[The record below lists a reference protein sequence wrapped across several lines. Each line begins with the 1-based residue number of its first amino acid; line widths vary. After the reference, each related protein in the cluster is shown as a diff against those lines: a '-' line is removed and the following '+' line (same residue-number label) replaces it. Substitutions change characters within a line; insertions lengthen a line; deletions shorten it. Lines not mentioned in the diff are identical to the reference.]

1 MNQRSDRH
9 YEFGPFRLDVAERM
23 LLREGEAIPL
33 QPKAFDLLHVLVEH
47 HGHLLEKDELLKI
60 VWPDAIVEEV
70 NLANN
75 ISVLRKALGEDGN
88 GQRFIETV
96 PRRGYRF
103 VAGVR
108 QIQHAP
114 VEEEPPLAMSV
125 AEPLSPV
132 ILRVASERSGKW
144 RRLALALT
152 GGGTIIIAIVAWFY
166 FNRAPVLTEKDTILL
181 ADFENKTGEEIFD
194 KMLKVGLAI
203 QLQQTPFL
211 NRFPEGRVR
220 RELTLM
226 RRSPNERVTAQL
238 ALEICQRQNL
248 KAFIAGSLAP
258 LGSHYVITLE
268 AVNGQ
273 SGESLA
279 NEQVQAE
286 SKEQV
291 LSALSR
297 AATRLRE
304 RLGESLVSIQRY
316 DRPFH
321 EVTTASPQ
329 AFKAYSEARELAASG
344 KSRESIPL
352 YQLAI
357 DIDPDFAIAYSS
369 LAIMYST
376 TDRPELAAGDARK
389 AYKLKERAGEM
400 EKFRITHIYHWI
412 ATGDLNKAIESL
424 LQQRRTY
431 PRAFAGPNDLAATY
445 YLLGQSEQAIPEAH
459 ESIRLNPNFAGAYT
473 NLARSR
479 LRLNHFAEAKDVIEQ
494 ALQRGLDHRM
504 FHFLLYQLA
513 FIDSDTT
520 GMQRQIDW
528 GRGNPEEHFALNW
541 QTEAAAFGGQWRDAQ
556 KFSRRAIEMTERGDT
571 QETAARYATEQAL
584 RGAVFGDCRQAK
596 AGAEQGLKLARGRI
610 SLSRAALA
618 LALCGEARQ
627 AHPLVAAM
635 SKDYPEDT
643 LLNSLWL
650 PLIRG
655 ALELQRGN
663 AAQAIEQLQI
673 ISRYEEAAEFWPQ
686 YLRGQAYL
694 NLGRGSEAVVEF
706 QKILDNR
713 GYAPL
718 SPLYPLAHLGLARA
732 AALTGDRAKSQKA
745 YEDFFAV
752 WKESDA
758 DLQTRIAAK
767 KEYEKIK

>member
-1 MNQRSDRH
+1 LGLRRNCRRH
-9 YEFGPFRLDVAERM
+9 QPEAETQI
-23 LLREGEAIPL
+23 A
-33 QPKAFDLLHVLVEH
+33 K
-47 HGHLLEKDELLKI
+47 ELI
-60 VWPDAIVEEV
+60 VWPDTIVEEV

-108 QIQHAP
+108 QIQHAT
-114 VEEEPPLAMSV
+114 VEEEPRIATPV
-125 AEPLSPV
+125 AEPLAPT
-132 ILRVASERSGKW
+132 LPPAAPERSGQW

-152 GGGTIIIAIVAWFY
+152 VSGAIIIAIVAWFY

-194 KMLKVGLAI
+194 KTLKVGLAI
-203 QLQQTPFL
+203 ELQQTPFL
-211 NRFPEGRVR
+211 NLFPEARAR
-220 RELTLM
+220 HELTLM
-226 RRSPNERVTAQL
+226 RRSPNERVTAEI

-248 KAFIAGSLAP
+248 KAFIAGSLSP

-273 SGESLA
+273 NGETLA

-291 LSALSR
+291 LDAISQ
-297 AATRLRE
+297 AARRLRE

-316 DRPFH
+316 DRPLH
-321 EVTTASPQ
+321 YATTPSLQ
-329 AFKAYSEARELAASG
+329 ALKAYSQAIELGASG
-344 KSRESIPL
+344 RLRESIPL
-352 YQLAI
+352 YKSAI
-357 DIDPDFAIAYSS
+357 EIDPDFALAYNHLAIAYW
-369 LAIMYST
+369 I
-376 TDRPELAAGDARK
+376 TDRPELAAWSAKK
-389 AYKLKERAGEM
+389 AYELKERVSEI
-400 EKFRITHIYHWI
+400 EQLNSTRVYHRF
-412 ATGDLNKAIESL
+412 ATGDLNKDNELL
-424 LQQRRTY
+424 LQRKRTD
-431 PRAFAGPNDLAATY
+431 PRLPGVPTVLAGNY
-445 YLLGQSEQAIPEAH
+445 NLLGQFEQAIPEAR
-459 ESIRLNPNFAGAYT
+459 EAIRLSPNFAGPYVY
-473 NLARSR
+473 LAQSL
-479 LRLNHFAEAKDVIEQ
+479 LRLDRFAEAKDVLEQ

-513 FIDSDTT
+513 FIDSDTR

-528 GRGNPEEHFALNW
+528 GRGNPEEHFALDW
-541 QTEAAAFGGQWRDAQ
+541 QTGAASYAGQWGKAQ
-556 KFSRRAIEMTERGDT
+556 EFSRRAIEMTESGDT

-584 RGAVFGDCRQAK
+584 RGAVFGDCRKAK
-596 AGAEQGLKLARGRI
+596 ADAAQGLKLVRSRI

-627 AHPLVAAM
+627 AQPLVAEM
-635 SKDYPEDT
+635 RKEYPEDT

-650 PLIRG
+650 PMIRA

-673 ISRYEEAAEFWPQ
+673 TSRYEEAAEFWPQ

-694 NLGRGSEAVVEF
+694 KLGRGSEAAAEF

-713 GYAPL
+713 GYGPL

-732 AALTGDRAKSQKA
+732 AALILDTTQSRKS
-745 YEDFFAV
+745 YENFFTM
-752 WKESDA
+752 WKDA
-758 DLQTRIAAK
+758 DAYLPILREAKREFDLAATR
-767 KEYEKIK
+767 